1 MNNKRKMKNKIR
13 KKKTNKIT
21 RAEKAG
27 GRVLASQA

>member
-13 KKKTNKIT
+13 KKKNKIT